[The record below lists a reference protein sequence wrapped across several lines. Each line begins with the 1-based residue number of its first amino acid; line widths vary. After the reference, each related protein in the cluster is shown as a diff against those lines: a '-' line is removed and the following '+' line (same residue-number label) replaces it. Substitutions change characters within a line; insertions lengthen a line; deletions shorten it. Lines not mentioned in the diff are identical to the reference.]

1 MRGKKVIGV
10 LILVIAIA
18 AILKAGTLNVIDDI
32 DQKIDSQIESWA
44 TKNK

>member
-1 MRGKKVIGV
+1 MSGKKVTGV

-18 AILKAGTLNVIDDI
+18 AILKAGTLNVIDYI

-44 TKNK
+44 AKNK